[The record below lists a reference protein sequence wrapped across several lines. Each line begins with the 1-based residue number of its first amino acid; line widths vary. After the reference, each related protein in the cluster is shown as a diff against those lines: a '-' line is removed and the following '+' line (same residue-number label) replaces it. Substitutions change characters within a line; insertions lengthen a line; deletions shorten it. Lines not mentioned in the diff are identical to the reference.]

1 MQNTLTE
8 ILTALFFIAEKNG
21 AELCFNPDDCKIY
34 AVKERDGN
42 AASLLPLNGDNAPVV
57 CFNPEKLIFR
67 YDIKTRPEING
78 IITGFNGIITGKQRD
93 NNGIITGKNTDFEQS
108 GNGAESVSARVLNGL
123 NTIEERAVVGKG
135 KVNLPRFSDLYA
147 GDVAA
152 VCVQIEALIDKIIF
166 STNKNETI
174 KKIITYYENAKKAA
188 QKQNLFA
195 LKNIEKSL
203 AGIVEKQKAM
213 RAGVEKMNVKATIKK
228 RIIKVLSCAALL
240 SGLYFYFV
248 NVQPPSPTPQ
258 KSTVSVC
265 FSGDLF
271 EEAVSEYETETGRK
285 IYPKGRECLRRACRN
300 CKTKKEIINIIKT
313 NM

>member
-8 ILTALFFIAEKNG
+8 ILTALFFIAEKTG
-21 AELCFNPDDCKIY
+21 AELCFNPDDGKIY

-42 AASLLPLNGDNAPVV
+42 AASLLPLNGDNAPLV
-57 CFNPEKLIFR
+57 CFNPKTLIFR
-67 YDIKTRPEING
+67 GDLALQSDKNG
-78 IITGFNGIITGKQRD
+78 ILTDNNGIFTGFLRD
-93 NNGIITGKNTDFEQS
+93 NNGITTGTITDGERPITGPGTETARAF
-108 GNGAESVSARVLNGL
+108 VSAVSV
-123 NTIEERAVVGKG
+123 EERGVVGKG
-135 KVNLPRFSDLYA
+135 KVNLPRFSDAYA

-152 VCVQIEALIDKIIF
+152 VCIQIEALIDKIIF

-174 KKIITYYENAKKAA
+174 KKIITFYENAKKAA

-258 KSTVSVC
+258 KSAVSDC